1 MIAAAPISRLGE
13 PLDGEWLPV
22 TGGRTVAFAVTSR
35 EQRDCQHENSPP
47 SPGSGSTI
55 TVWSCGLAAQRPG
68 RVVPGY
74 GGWTRRMVERG
85 GRDDAGNRKK
95 QRIISAPRGD
105 AVP

>member
-22 TGGRTVAFAVTSR
+22 TGGRTVAFAVTSW

-85 GRDDAGNRKK
+85 GGCDLDKGQKARPFGG
-95 QRIISAPRGD
+95 APAPAR
-105 AVP
+105 P